1 VALEAAACGTPVVAA
16 AVGGLRSLVDHA
28 QTGFLVEGRD
38 PAAYAAFV
46 GEILDNPRL
55 ASEMSR
61 NAVASAHGYR
71 WSMTAARLRRVYAD
85 LAARQLV
92 ECS

>member
-1 VALEAAACGTPVVAA
+1 
-16 AVGGLRSLVDHA
+16 
-28 QTGFLVEGRD
+28 
-38 PAAYAAFV
+38 
-46 GEILDNPRL
+46 L
-55 ASEMSR
+55 AREMSR
-61 NAVASAHGYR
+61 NAVAGAMRYR